1 MEDRIHTGAK
11 KLDQRDVGGQG
22 AIEEWEQID
31 ADTHKQGVDR

>member
-22 AIEEWEQID
+22 AIEEWEID